1 MSFWNSRTRI
11 ARIPHRCEYCGKQI
25 EVGEQYSRETGVYD
39 GEFNDYSMCSRC
51 KGAWTYLSGES
62 CGELGNLFDDV
73 METDILHCPI
83 CGGFNLREYDFADDM
98 LSVECQCDK
107 CDHKYMVDLSEE
119 AIKKHFNEIGG
130 ETS

>member
-25 EVGEQYSRETGVYD
+25 EVGEQYSRETGIYE
-39 GEFNDYSMCSRC
+39 GEFNDYSLCSRC
-51 KGAWTYLSGES
+51 KGAWTYLSGEY
-62 CGELGNLFDDV
+62 C
-73 METDILHCPI
+73 CPI

-107 CDHKYMVDLSEE
+107 CDRKYMVDLSEE
-119 AIKKHFNEIGG
+119 AIKKHFNEIRG

>member
-51 KGAWTYLSGES
+51 KGA
-62 CGELGNLFDDV
+62 
-73 METDILHCPI
+73 
-83 CGGFNLREYDFADDM
+83 
-98 LSVECQCDK
+98 
-107 CDHKYMVDLSEE
+107 
-119 AIKKHFNEIGG
+119 
-130 ETS
+130 